1 MGRVTEA
8 GCGCRAPSWWDA
20 PLHPGGQNCPQPSE
34 SARLPPEGAAC
45 PRSSE
50 QLAGHGLGAPG
61 RRQHPRNLTPRAA
74 AGRVVDGSLP
84 SLPEE
89 RQARVR
95 GLHIW
100 REGFWPC
107 KGSPGLLFLGGAM
120 LLFRQGS
127 TEVLSGD
134 RTEFS
139 VSESPEF
146 VLSFQVERP
155 GGRRVPVGPCHCP
168 LCFQVSVGVQAESQQ
183 GSWP

>member
-1 MGRVTEA
+1 MPRCILVARTVPSPRSPPVSHLKAQPALVPLNGWLGMGWEHRGGGSTPEISPPGRLQHVWLMVPSLHCRRRGRRGSVVCTFGERA
-8 GCGCRAPSWWDA
+8 SGLARAPQACFSWA
-20 PLHPGGQNCPQPSE
+20 
-34 SARLPPEGAAC
+34 
-45 PRSSE
+45 
-50 QLAGHGLGAPG
+50 
-61 RRQHPRNLTPRAA
+61 
-74 AGRVVDGSLP
+74 
-84 SLPEE
+84 
-89 RQARVR
+89 
-95 GLHIW
+95 
-100 REGFWPC
+100 
-107 KGSPGLLFLGGAM
+107 GAM

-155 GGRRVPVGPCHCP
+155 GGRRVPVGPCHRP